1 MDPRLLKLMGYT
13 FQTPYA
19 GDDGE
24 DGGGDNPSETE
35 DGDEEDEEDSEDDDE
50 EEDEDED
57 DEDSEDGDDDEED
70 EEDSEDGDEEEDE
83 DSEDEDE
90 DEEDGKLGHR
100 AQKRIKKL
108 VGENKD
114 LKRQLKEAQE
124 LGGEDGQAILSA
136 ATKAGIAPRLMSKEL
151 ANGLNELA
159 EKKDALGYFKGLL
172 DSDEDEFEIGG
183 KQYSRRQLERK
194 ERTLTEEVHALES
207 KFGKGRDKAL
217 EEAKT
222 LFELGWAAK
231 KAGWKPEGGSGK
243 AKKKKHDKPKHK
255 ASHKK
260 GGAHVESSYDGVED
274 DDSLEAMIA
283 KQRRK
288 KGR

>member
-1 MDPRLLKLMGYT
+1 MDPKLLKLMGYT

-24 DGGGDNPSETE
+24 EGGGGDPEESETVE
-35 DGDEEDEEDSEDDDE
+35 GDEEDPDE
-50 EEDEDED
+50 VEDEDED
-57 DEDSEDGDDDEED
+57 DEDSEDGDEDEED
-70 EEDSEDGDEEEDE
+70 EEDSEDDDDEEEDE
-83 DSEDEDE
+83 ESEDDE

-100 AQKRIKKL
+100 AQKRIRKL
-108 VGENKD
+108 NGQVKD
-114 LKRQLKEAQE
+114 LKKQLEEAQK

-151 ANGLNELA
+151 ATGLNELA
-159 EKKDALGYFKGLL
+159 EKKSALGYFKDLL
-172 DSDEDEFEIGG
+172 DSDDDEFEIGG

-260 GGAHVESSYDGVED
+260 GGAHDESSWEGAED

-283 KQRRK
+283 KKRRRK
-288 KGR
+288 GI

>member
-19 GDDGE
+19 GNDGE
-24 DGGGDNPSETE
+24 EGGGDDPAETE
-35 DGDEEDEEDSEDDDE
+35 DG
-50 EEDEDED
+50 
-57 DEDSEDGDDDEED
+57 D
-70 EEDSEDGDEEEDE
+70 EEDSEDGDEDEDDEDSNDDDDDEENEEDSEDGDDEEDE

-90 DEEDGKLGHR
+90 DEEDGRLGHR

-159 EKKDALGYFKGLL
+159 EKKNALGYFKDLL

-183 KQYSRRQLERK
+183 KEYSRRQLERK
-194 ERTLTEEVHALES
+194 ERTLTEEVHALEL

-231 KAGWKPEGGSGK
+231 KAGWKPEEGGGK
-243 AKKKKHDKPKHK
+243 AKKKHKHDKPKHK

-260 GGAHVESSYDGVED
+260 GGVHDETGYDGVED

-283 KQRRK
+283 KSRRK

>member
-1 MDPRLLKLMGYT
+1 MDPKLLKLIGYT

-24 DGGGDNPSETE
+24 EGGGGDPEESETE
-35 DGDEEDEEDSEDDDE
+35 EGDEEDPDED
-50 EEDEDED
+50 EDEDED
-57 DEDSEDGDDDEED
+57 DEDSEDGDEDEED
-70 EEDSEDGDEEEDE
+70 EEDSEDDDDEEEDE
-83 DSEDEDE
+83 ESEDDE

-100 AQKRIKKL
+100 AQKRIRKL
-108 VGENKD
+108 NGQVKD
-114 LKRQLKEAQE
+114 LKKQLEEAQK
-124 LGGEDGQAILSA
+124 LSGEDGQAILSA

-151 ANGLNELA
+151 ATGLNELA
-159 EKKDALGYFKGLL
+159 EKKSALGYFKDLL
-172 DSDEDEFEIGG
+172 DSDEDEFEIGD

-231 KAGWKPEGGSGK
+231 KAGWKPEEGGGK
-243 AKKKKHDKPKHK
+243 AKKKHKHDKPKNK

-260 GGAHVESSYDGVED
+260 GGAHDESSWEGAED

-283 KQRRK
+283 KKRRRK
-288 KGR
+288 GR

>member
-1 MDPRLLKLMGYT
+1 MDPKLLKLMGYT

-24 DGGGDNPSETE
+24 EGGGGDPEESETE
-35 DGDEEDEEDSEDDDE
+35 EGDEEDPDED
-50 EEDEDED
+50 EDEDED
-57 DEDSEDGDDDEED
+57 DEDSEDGDEDEED
-70 EEDSEDGDEEEDE
+70 EEDSEDDDDEEEDE
-83 DSEDEDE
+83 ESEDDE

-100 AQKRIKKL
+100 AQKRIRKL
-108 VGENKD
+108 NGQVKD
-114 LKRQLKEAQE
+114 LKKQLEEAQK

-151 ANGLNELA
+151 ATGLNELA
-159 EKKDALGYFKGLL
+159 EKKSALGYFKDLL
-172 DSDEDEFEIGG
+172 DSDDDEFEIGG

-231 KAGWKPEGGSGK
+231 KAGWKPEEGGGK
-243 AKKKKHDKPKHK
+243 AKKKHKHDKPKHK

-260 GGAHVESSYDGVED
+260 GGAHDESSWEGAED

-283 KQRRK
+283 KKRRRK
-288 KGR
+288 GR

>member
-1 MDPRLLKLMGYT
+1 MDPKLLKLMGYT

-24 DGGGDNPSETE
+24 EGGGGDPEESETE
-35 DGDEEDEEDSEDDDE
+35 EGDEEDPNED
-50 EEDEDED
+50 EDEDED
-57 DEDSEDGDDDEED
+57 DEDSEDGDEDEED
-70 EEDSEDGDEEEDE
+70 EEDSEDDDDEEEDE
-83 DSEDEDE
+83 ESEDDE

-100 AQKRIKKL
+100 AQKRIRKL
-108 VGENKD
+108 NGQVKD
-114 LKRQLKEAQE
+114 LKKQLEEAQK

-151 ANGLNELA
+151 ATGLNELA
-159 EKKDALGYFKGLL
+159 EKKSALGYFKDLL
-172 DSDEDEFEIGG
+172 DSDDDEFEIGG

-207 KFGKGRDKAL
+207 KFGNGRDKAL

-243 AKKKKHDKPKHK
+243 AKKKHKHDKPKHK

-260 GGAHVESSYDGVED
+260 GGAHDESSWEGAED

-283 KQRRK
+283 KKRRRK
-288 KGR
+288 GI

>member
-1 MDPRLLKLMGYT
+1 MDPKLLKLMGYT

-24 DGGGDNPSETE
+24 EGGGGDPEESETE
-35 DGDEEDEEDSEDDDE
+35 EGDEEDPDED
-50 EEDEDED
+50 EDEDED
-57 DEDSEDGDDDEED
+57 DEDSEDGDEDEED
-70 EEDSEDGDEEEDE
+70 EEDSEDDDDEEEDE
-83 DSEDEDE
+83 ESEDDE

-100 AQKRIKKL
+100 AQKRIRKL
-108 VGENKD
+108 NGQVKD
-114 LKRQLKEAQE
+114 LKKQLEEAQK

-151 ANGLNELA
+151 ATGLNELA
-159 EKKDALGYFKGLL
+159 EKKSALGYFKDLL
-172 DSDEDEFEIGG
+172 DSDDDEFEIGG

-207 KFGKGRDKAL
+207 KFGNGRDKAL

-231 KAGWKPEGGSGK
+231 KAGWKPEGGGGK
-243 AKKKKHDKPKHK
+243 AKKKHKHDKPKHK

-260 GGAHVESSYDGVED
+260 GGAHDESSWEGAED

-283 KQRRK
+283 KKRRRK
-288 KGR
+288 GR

>member
-1 MDPRLLKLMGYT
+1 MDPKLLKLMGYT

-24 DGGGDNPSETE
+24 EGGGGDPEESETE
-35 DGDEEDEEDSEDDDE
+35 EGDEEDPDED
-50 EEDEDED
+50 EDEDED
-57 DEDSEDGDDDEED
+57 DEDSEDGDEDEED
-70 EEDSEDGDEEEDE
+70 EEDSEDDDDEEEDE
-83 DSEDEDE
+83 ESEDDE

-100 AQKRIKKL
+100 AQKRIRKL
-108 VGENKD
+108 NGQVKD
-114 LKRQLKEAQE
+114 LKKQLEEAQK

-151 ANGLNELA
+151 ATGLNELA
-159 EKKDALGYFKGLL
+159 EKKSALGYFKDLL
-172 DSDEDEFEIGG
+172 DSDDDEFEIGG

-207 KFGKGRDKAL
+207 KFGNGRDKAL

-243 AKKKKHDKPKHK
+243 AKKKHKHDKPKHK

-260 GGAHVESSYDGVED
+260 GGAHDESSWEGAED

-283 KQRRK
+283 KKRRRK
-288 KGR
+288 GR

>member
-1 MDPRLLKLMGYT
+1 MDPKLLKLMGYT

-24 DGGGDNPSETE
+24 EGGGGDSEESETE
-35 DGDEEDEEDSEDDDE
+35 EGDEEDPDED
-50 EEDEDED
+50 EDEDED
-57 DEDSEDGDDDEED
+57 DEDSEDGDEDEED
-70 EEDSEDGDEEEDE
+70 EEDSEDDDDEEEDE
-83 DSEDEDE
+83 ESEDDE

-100 AQKRIKKL
+100 AQKRIRKL
-108 VGENKD
+108 NGQVKD
-114 LKRQLKEAQE
+114 LKKQLEEAQK

-151 ANGLNELA
+151 ATGLNELA
-159 EKKDALGYFKGLL
+159 EKKSALGYFKDLL
-172 DSDEDEFEIGG
+172 DSDDDEFEIGG

-194 ERTLTEEVHALES
+194 ERTLTEEVHALEL

-231 KAGWKPEGGSGK
+231 KAGWKPEEGGGK
-243 AKKKKHDKPKHK
+243 AKKKHKHDKPKHK

-260 GGAHVESSYDGVED
+260 GGAHDESSWEGAED

-283 KQRRK
+283 KKRRRK
-288 KGR
+288 GI

>member
-1 MDPRLLKLMGYT
+1 MDPKLLKLMGYT

-24 DGGGDNPSETE
+24 EGGGGDPEESETVE
-35 DGDEEDEEDSEDDDE
+35 GDEEDPDED
-50 EEDEDED
+50 EDEDED
-57 DEDSEDGDDDEED
+57 DEDSEDGDEDEED
-70 EEDSEDGDEEEDE
+70 EEDSEDDDDEEEDE
-83 DSEDEDE
+83 ESEDDE

-100 AQKRIKKL
+100 AQKRIRKL
-108 VGENKD
+108 NGQVKD
-114 LKRQLKEAQE
+114 LKKQLEEAQK

-151 ANGLNELA
+151 ATGLNELA
-159 EKKDALGYFKGLL
+159 EKKSALGYFKDLL
-172 DSDEDEFEIGG
+172 DSDDDEFEIGG

-207 KFGKGRDKAL
+207 KFGKGRDKAM

-231 KAGWKPEGGSGK
+231 KAGWKPEEGGGK

-260 GGAHVESSYDGVED
+260 GGAHDESSWEGAED

-283 KQRRK
+283 KKRRRK
-288 KGR
+288 GR

>member
-1 MDPRLLKLMGYT
+1 MDPKLLKLMGYT

-24 DGGGDNPSETE
+24 EGGGGDPEESETVE
-35 DGDEEDEEDSEDDDE
+35 GDEEDPDED
-50 EEDEDED
+50 EDEDED
-57 DEDSEDGDDDEED
+57 DEDSEDGDEDEED
-70 EEDSEDGDEEEDE
+70 EEDSEDDDDEEEDE
-83 DSEDEDE
+83 ESEDDE

-100 AQKRIKKL
+100 AQKRIRKL
-108 VGENKD
+108 NGQVKD
-114 LKRQLKEAQE
+114 LKKQLEEAQK

-151 ANGLNELA
+151 ATGLNELA
-159 EKKDALGYFKGLL
+159 EKKSALGYFKDLL
-172 DSDEDEFEIGG
+172 DSDDDEFEIGG

-231 KAGWKPEGGSGK
+231 KAGWKPEEGGGK

-260 GGAHVESSYDGVED
+260 GGAHDESSWEGAED

-283 KQRRK
+283 KKRRRK
-288 KGR
+288 GR

>member
-1 MDPRLLKLMGYT
+1 MAKSKAKKGKKNTTSKKATEKAVEAKL
-13 FQTPYA
+13 A
-19 GDDGE
+19 E
-24 DGGGDNPSETE
+24 KEE
-35 DGDEEDEEDSEDDDE
+35 LAVEAEEVEKVDEEVVEEETKDEEVE
-50 EEDEDED
+50 EVEDEV
-57 DEDSEDGDDDEED
+57 
-70 EEDSEDGDEEEDE
+70 E
-83 DSEDEDE
+83 DSEDEDEESEDDE

-100 AQKRIKKL
+100 AQKRIRKL
-108 VGENKD
+108 NGQVKD
-114 LKRQLKEAQE
+114 LKKQLEEAQK

-151 ANGLNELA
+151 ATGLNELA
-159 EKKDALGYFKGLL
+159 EKKSALGYFKDLL
-172 DSDEDEFEIGG
+172 DSDDDEFEIGG

-207 KFGKGRDKAL
+207 KFGNGRDKAL

-243 AKKKKHDKPKHK
+243 AKKKHKHDKPKHK

-260 GGAHVESSYDGVED
+260 GGAHDESSWEGAED

-283 KQRRK
+283 KKRRRK
-288 KGR
+288 GR

>member
-1 MDPRLLKLMGYT
+1 MDPKLLKLMGYT

-24 DGGGDNPSETE
+24 EGGGGDPEESETE
-35 DGDEEDEEDSEDDDE
+35 EGDEEDPDED
-50 EEDEDED
+50 EDEDED
-57 DEDSEDGDDDEED
+57 DEDSEDGDEDEED
-70 EEDSEDGDEEEDE
+70 EEDSEDDDDEEEDE
-83 DSEDEDE
+83 ESEDDE

-100 AQKRIKKL
+100 AQKRIRKL
-108 VGENKD
+108 NGQVKD
-114 LKRQLKEAQE
+114 LKKQLEEAQK

-151 ANGLNELA
+151 ATGLNELA
-159 EKKDALGYFKGLL
+159 EKKSALGYFKDLL
-172 DSDEDEFEIGG
+172 DSDDDEFEIGG

-207 KFGKGRDKAL
+207 KFGNGRDKAL

-243 AKKKKHDKPKHK
+243 AKKKHKHDKPKHK

-260 GGAHVESSYDGVED
+260 GGAYDESSWEGAED

-283 KQRRK
+283 KKRRRK
-288 KGR
+288 GR

>member
-1 MDPRLLKLMGYT
+1 MDPKLLKLMGYT

-24 DGGGDNPSETE
+24 EGGGGDSEESETE
-35 DGDEEDEEDSEDDDE
+35 EGDEEDPDED
-50 EEDEDED
+50 EDEDED
-57 DEDSEDGDDDEED
+57 DEDSEDGDEDEED
-70 EEDSEDGDEEEDE
+70 EEDSEDDDDEEEDE
-83 DSEDEDE
+83 ESEDDE

-100 AQKRIKKL
+100 AQKRIRKL
-108 VGENKD
+108 NGQVKD
-114 LKRQLKEAQE
+114 LKKQLEEAQK

-151 ANGLNELA
+151 ATGLNELA
-159 EKKDALGYFKGLL
+159 EKKSALGYFKDLL
-172 DSDEDEFEIGG
+172 DSDDDEFEIGG

-207 KFGKGRDKAL
+207 KFGNGRDKAL

-243 AKKKKHDKPKHK
+243 AKKKHKHDKPKHK

-260 GGAHVESSYDGVED
+260 GGAHDESSWEGAED

-283 KQRRK
+283 KKRRRK
-288 KGR
+288 GR

>member
-1 MDPRLLKLMGYT
+1 MDPKLLKLMGYT

-24 DGGGDNPSETE
+24 EGGGGDPEESETE
-35 DGDEEDEEDSEDDDE
+35 EGDEEDPDED
-50 EEDEDED
+50 EDEDED
-57 DEDSEDGDDDEED
+57 DEDSEDGDEDEED
-70 EEDSEDGDEEEDE
+70 EEDSEDDDDEEEDE
-83 DSEDEDE
+83 ESEDDE

-100 AQKRIKKL
+100 AQKRIRKL
-108 VGENKD
+108 NGQVKD
-114 LKRQLKEAQE
+114 LKKQLEEAQK

-151 ANGLNELA
+151 ATGLNELA
-159 EKKDALGYFKGLL
+159 EKKSALGYFKDLL
-172 DSDEDEFEIGG
+172 DSDDDEFEIGG

-207 KFGKGRDKAL
+207 KFGNGRDKAL

-243 AKKKKHDKPKHK
+243 AKKKHKHDKPKHK

-260 GGAHVESSYDGVED
+260 GGAHDESSWEGAED

-283 KQRRK
+283 KKRRRK
-288 KGR
+288 GI

>member
-19 GDDGE
+19 GNDGE
-24 DGGGDNPSETE
+24 EGGGDDPAETE

-57 DEDSEDGDDDEED
+57 D
-70 EEDSEDGDEEEDE
+70 EDSEDGDEEEDE

-159 EKKDALGYFKGLL
+159 EKKDALGYFKDLL

-231 KAGWKPEGGSGK
+231 KAGWKPEEGGGK

>member
-1 MDPRLLKLMGYT
+1 MDPKLLKLMGYT

-24 DGGGDNPSETE
+24 EGGGGDPEESETVE
-35 DGDEEDEEDSEDDDE
+35 GDEEDPDED
-50 EEDEDED
+50 EDEDED
-57 DEDSEDGDDDEED
+57 DEDSEDGDEDEED
-70 EEDSEDGDEEEDE
+70 EEDSQDDDDEEEHE
-83 DSEDEDE
+83 ESEDDE

-100 AQKRIKKL
+100 AQKRIRKL
-108 VGENKD
+108 NGQVKD
-114 LKRQLKEAQE
+114 LKKQLEEAQK

-151 ANGLNELA
+151 ATGLSELA
-159 EKKDALGYFKGLL
+159 EKKSALGYFKDLL
-172 DSDEDEFEIGG
+172 DSDDDEFEIGG

-231 KAGWKPEGGSGK
+231 KAGWKPEEGGGK

-260 GGAHVESSYDGVED
+260 GGAHDESSWEGAED

-283 KQRRK
+283 KKRRRK
-288 KGR
+288 GR